1 MELLEN
7 FNKNI
12 KKTEEEIKNS
22 AKSLKKNSSPIK
34 LIAVTKNQPI
44 LAWTAL
50 LKSNIRDIGENKVQE
65 AIKKI
70 NLFPQRKQFKI
81 HFIGKLQK
89 NKVKKAVEIF
99 DVIQTV
105 DTIQLAEKINN
116 TSKEK
121 NKQQEIYIQ
130 INISKDPKKGGM
142 FEEDVINK
150 VKKIILMNNIVLTGV
165 MTILKEGLTKEQT
178 LLNYI
183 KIKKIQEKIQST
195 ICPTC
200 INSSM
205 GMSKDYKD
213 AIAAGA
219 THIRLG
225 TNLFGKRL

>member
-1 MELLEN
+1 
-7 FNKNI
+7 
-12 KKTEEEIKNS
+12 
-22 AKSLKKNSSPIK
+22 
-34 LIAVTKNQPI
+34 
-44 LAWTAL
+44 
-50 LKSNIRDIGENKVQE
+50 
-65 AIKKI
+65 
-70 NLFPQRKQFKI
+70 
-81 HFIGKLQK
+81 
-89 NKVKKAVEIF
+89 
-99 DVIQTV
+99 
-105 DTIQLAEKINN
+105 
-116 TSKEK
+116 
-121 NKQQEIYIQ
+121 
-130 INISKDPKKGGM
+130 M
-142 FEEDVINK
+142 FEEDVINT

-165 MTILKEGLTKEQT
+165 MTILKEGLTKEKI